1 MLEEIDEADYGL
13 EVPALEVENSSRNKK
28 SKPTKRSKKRKHDQV
43 EALGVQDEK
52 DMTKRRNKRLEEPDG
67 NGAREDNDGDAGSK
81 KKMNKKNK
89 GTAKETQKNEES
101 TAG

>member
-52 DMTKRRNKRLEEPDG
+52 DMTKKLEEPDG
-67 NGAREDNDGDAGSK
+67 NGGSEDNDGDAGSK